1 MCFVLALFM
10 VCSFRSSWQSHTKL
24 IRFFKLPMRIK
35 RKTSQITLV
44 SLCHRISAGLQPVTH
59 WGWLTLGPCATRRG
73 AALSLKMMAC
83 PRLSPLHT
91 NSVRNLSLYLWKLWV
106 TYSSAGIEHL
116 HYAFYMY
123 ANAYLASEWDMFRA
137 IYNLSFKYQRN
148 AAGKLWQMFAS
159 IIRVE
164 TGLAGGL
171 CNFPEDL
178 YGCGFQPWSQSTAGV
193 QSQQLFQCIHL
204 MFCSQ
209 ISPSL
214 EDSIKTSRSLGRE
227 RDPCSTL
234 QLHNAGSCKWQV
246 RYDKLTSQK
255 FSCHEL
261 SHENIVLQSS

>member
-1 MCFVLALFM
+1 
-10 VCSFRSSWQSHTKL
+10 
-24 IRFFKLPMRIK
+24 
-35 RKTSQITLV
+35 
-44 SLCHRISAGLQPVTH
+44 
-59 WGWLTLGPCATRRG
+59 
-73 AALSLKMMAC
+73 
-83 PRLSPLHT
+83 
-91 NSVRNLSLYLWKLWV
+91 
-106 TYSSAGIEHL
+106 
-116 HYAFYMY
+116 
-123 ANAYLASEWDMFRA
+123 
-137 IYNLSFKYQRN
+137 
-148 AAGKLWQMFAS
+148 MFAS

-261 SHENIVLQSS
+261 SHENIVLQSSQSQMQASNLHLFKSLSVSSANKHHLLNHTFTKNKSPSCSLK